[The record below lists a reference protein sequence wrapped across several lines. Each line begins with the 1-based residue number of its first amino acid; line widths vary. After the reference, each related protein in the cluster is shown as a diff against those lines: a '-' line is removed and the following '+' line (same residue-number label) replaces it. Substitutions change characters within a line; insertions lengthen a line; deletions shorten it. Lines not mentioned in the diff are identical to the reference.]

1 MTERRKYQR
10 LRVLKGAKLVL
21 GTSSVLDCT
30 VRDLSSTG
38 ARIEIQNATGLPGAV
53 DITFDGGHTFR
64 SCLLKWRKLNQIGV
78 EFFDAGAPPL
88 AA

>member
-10 LRVLKGAKLVL
+10 LKVLKGVKLVL

-38 ARIEIQNATGLPGAV
+38 ARIEVQNAIGLPEAV
-53 DITFDGGHTFR
+53 DVTFDGGHTFR
-64 SCLLKWRKLNQIGV
+64 PCLLKWQKLDQIGV
-78 EFFDAGAPPL
+78 EFFSADTPPL